1 MDDLLYGL
9 AALSDRISRPR
20 QSSPETGQEAAFMA
34 AFTSPDQGVEK
45 LSMDQALDL
54 GGHVMTTPTI
64 ALKAAPIV
72 PPLAAFAGPLA
83 GALPDIGQRVVA
95 MADAPQVMPMPHTS
109 APEMRKFD
117 VPISPEVPPLVPP
130 ETALVMSQGS
140 MADAM
145 PMADHPAAM
154 RATRRVPALHP
165 TDVMPKPTDAIGK
178 MLKPSAGDTPPPLKV
193 LPEQQVVKKAA
204 PVALPATA
212 PPQGERTMAQSLPQ
226 PIAQQLLAPWMGA
239 ALDTPKAL
247 PKDVAAAIDLI
258 KELRPR
264 PVVAEAMV
272 MRIPDIST
280 PAQVKMMPQ
289 PVLLPLSSSPVPMP
303 MQATLPTPSVSISV
317 QMQSA
322 LTPPYATPAL
332 VALSP
337 SNNLAARLEPV
348 PLPLAV
354 APTLPVVV
362 TTAAPVDLP
371 AMPVQPPLQAAPPAP
386 RFSDQ
391 PRLAPAMTQAV
402 PVPPHK
408 VLGAV
413 AAMPRPAAPDPVLTP
428 SGALLVPA
436 PLSVATQVTGASV
449 MPLAMGE
456 NGLPQVSDHL
466 PKPVLAPIP
475 VPSLPDMPVT
485 PTQAPSAP
493 VAMPMGDPGDL
504 ALGFGL
510 GLADAAATPLA
521 ARFGPVTADLSSLAH
536 TTSHQIATGA
546 AQLSAEPG
554 GAIDIALDPP
564 ELGRVRLSIVEVA
577 GTMTLSIT
585 AERPETADLMRRN
598 LALLADAFARQG
610 LDAPSVD
617 ISGGG
622 QGGRH
627 PREEGP
633 RLPFDA
639 QDQPSL
645 RAIGP
650 SAEKAAPMAAGGLDL
665 RL

>member
-1 MDDLLYGL
+1 
-9 AALSDRISRPR
+9 
-20 QSSPETGQEAAFMA
+20 MA

-45 LSMDQALDL
+45 LSMDRVLDL
-54 GGHVMTTPTI
+54 GGHVMTTPPI
-64 ALKAAPIV
+64 APKAAPIV

-83 GALPDIGQRVVA
+83 DDLPDIGQRVVA
-95 MADAPQVMPMPHTS
+95 IADAPQVKPMPHIA

-130 ETALVMSQGS
+130 ETVLVASPGS
-140 MADAM
+140 MPDVM
-145 PMADHPAAM
+145 PMADHAAAM

-165 TDVMPKPTDAIGK
+165 TDVMQKPTDAIGK
-178 MLKPSAGDTPPPLKV
+178 MSDPSADDTPPPLKV
-193 LPEQQVVKKAA
+193 LPEQQVAKKAA

-226 PIAQQLLAPWMGA
+226 PIAQQLLASGMGA

-247 PKDVAAAIDLI
+247 PKDAAAALNLI
-258 KELRPR
+258 KEVWPR
-264 PVVAEAMV
+264 PVAAEAIL
-272 MRIPDIST
+272 MRKSDIPA

-289 PVLLPLSSSPVPMP
+289 PVLLPLSPSPVPMP
-303 MQATLPTPSVSISV
+303 THATLPMPSVSIPMQS
-317 QMQSA
+317 QSA
-322 LTPPYATPAL
+322 LTSSHATPASG
-332 VALSP
+332 ALSP
-337 SNNLAARLEPV
+337 SNNLAARPEPL

-354 APTLPVVV
+354 AATLPVAV
-362 TTAAPVDLP
+362 TAAAPVELP

-386 RFSDQ
+386 RVSDQ
-391 PRLAPAMTQAV
+391 PRPAPTMTLAG
-402 PVPPHK
+402 PVPSQK
-408 VLGAV
+408 VLGSV
-413 AAMPRPAAPDPVLTP
+413 AGLPRPAAPDPKVTP
-428 SGALLVPA
+428 SGAVAVAA

-456 NGLPQVSDHL
+456 NGLPQVAGHM
-466 PKPVLAPIP
+466 PKPALAPIP
-475 VPSLPDMPVT
+475 MPSLPDMPVA
-485 PTQAPSAP
+485 PTQAPPAQ
-493 VAMPMGDPGDL
+493 VAMPMGDPGEL
-504 ALGFGL
+504 AMGFGL

-521 ARFGPVTADLSSLAH
+521 ARFGPVTADLPSLAH
-536 TTSHQIATGA
+536 TTSQQIAIGA

-554 GAIDIALDPP
+554 GAVDIALDPP

-622 QGGRH
+622 QGGQH
-627 PREEGP
+627 PCEEGP

-645 RAIGP
+645 RPTSP

>member
-1 MDDLLYGL
+1 
-9 AALSDRISRPR
+9 
-20 QSSPETGQEAAFMA
+20 MA

-54 GGHVMTTPTI
+54 GGHVMSTPPI
-64 ALKAAPIV
+64 APKAAPMV
-72 PPLAAFAGPLA
+72 PPLGAFAGPLA
-83 GALPDIGQRVVA
+83 DALPESGQRVVA
-95 MADAPQVMPMPHTS
+95 MADAPQVRPMPHIA

-117 VPISPEVPPLVPP
+117 VAISPEVPPLVPP
-130 ETALVMSQGS
+130 ETALVASPGIMP
-140 MADAM
+140 DVM

-154 RATRRVPALHP
+154 RATRRAPALHP

-178 MLKPSAGDTPPPLKV
+178 MSDPSADDTPPPLKV
-193 LPEQQVVKKAA
+193 LPEQQVAKKAA
-204 PVALPATA
+204 PVALPAAA
-212 PPQGERTMAQSLPQ
+212 PPQGEQTMAQSLAQ
-226 PIAQQLLAPWMGA
+226 PIAQQLLAPGAGA
-239 ALDTPKAL
+239 ALATPKAL
-247 PKDVAAAIDLI
+247 PKDAAAALDLI
-258 KELRPR
+258 KELPPR

-303 MQATLPTPSVSISV
+303 MPMPMPMQANLPTPIVPIPM

-322 LTPPYATPAL
+322 LTPPHATPAL

-337 SNNLAARLEPV
+337 SNNLAARLEP
-348 PLPLAV
+348 LPLAV

-362 TTAAPVDLP
+362 TAAAPVELP
-371 AMPVQPPLQAAPPAP
+371 ATPVQPPLQAAPLAP

-391 PRLAPAMTQAV
+391 PRLAPAMKQDG
-402 PVPPHK
+402 PVPPQK

-413 AAMPRPAAPDPVLTP
+413 AALPRPATPDPATTP
-428 SGALLVPA
+428 SGAVAVAA
-436 PLSVATQVTGASV
+436 PLSVAAQVTGASV
-449 MPLAMGE
+449 MPLATGE
-456 NGLPQVSDHL
+456 NGLPQVADHM
-466 PKPVLAPIP
+466 PKPALAPIP
-475 VPSLPDMPVT
+475 MPSLPDMPVA
-485 PTQAPSAP
+485 PTQAPPAP
-493 VAMPMGDPGDL
+493 VAMPLGDPGDL

-521 ARFGPVTADLSSLAH
+521 ARFGPVTADLPSLAH
-536 TTSHQIATGA
+536 NTSQQIATGA
-546 AQLSAEPG
+546 AQLSAAPG
-554 GAIDIALDPP
+554 GAVDIALDPP
-564 ELGRVRLSIVEVA
+564 ELGRVRLSLVEVA

-645 RAIGP
+645 RPTGP
-650 SAEKAAPMAAGGLDL
+650 SAEKAAPMAASGLDL

>member
-1 MDDLLYGL
+1 MDDLLHGF

-20 QSSPETGQEAAFMA
+20 QSSPEAGQEAAFMA

-45 LSMDQALDL
+45 LSMDRVLDL
-54 GGHVMTTPTI
+54 GGHVMTTPPI
-64 ALKAAPIV
+64 APKAAPIV

-83 GALPDIGQRVVA
+83 DDLPDIGQRVVA
-95 MADAPQVMPMPHTS
+95 IADAPQVKPMPHIA

-130 ETALVMSQGS
+130 ETVLVASPGS
-140 MADAM
+140 MPDVM
-145 PMADHPAAM
+145 PMADHAAAM

-165 TDVMPKPTDAIGK
+165 TDVMQKPTDAIGK
-178 MLKPSAGDTPPPLKV
+178 MSDPSADDTPPPLKV
-193 LPEQQVVKKAA
+193 LPEQQVAKKAA

-226 PIAQQLLAPWMGA
+226 PIAQQLLASGMGA

-247 PKDVAAAIDLI
+247 PKDAAAALNLI
-258 KELRPR
+258 KEVWPR
-264 PVVAEAMV
+264 PVAAEAIL
-272 MRIPDIST
+272 MRKSDIPA

-289 PVLLPLSSSPVPMP
+289 PVLLPLSPSPVPMP
-303 MQATLPTPSVSISV
+303 THATLPMPSVSIPMQS
-317 QMQSA
+317 QSA
-322 LTPPYATPAL
+322 LTSSHATPASG
-332 VALSP
+332 ALSP
-337 SNNLAARLEPV
+337 SNNLAARPEPL

-354 APTLPVVV
+354 AATLPVAV
-362 TTAAPVDLP
+362 TAAAPVELP

-386 RFSDQ
+386 RVSDQ
-391 PRLAPAMTQAV
+391 PRPAPTMTLAG
-402 PVPPHK
+402 PVPSQK
-408 VLGAV
+408 VLGSV
-413 AAMPRPAAPDPVLTP
+413 AGLPRPAAPDPKVTP
-428 SGALLVPA
+428 SGAVAVAA

-456 NGLPQVSDHL
+456 NGLPQVAGHM
-466 PKPVLAPIP
+466 PKPALAPIP
-475 VPSLPDMPVT
+475 MPSLPDMPVA
-485 PTQAPSAP
+485 PTQAPPAQ
-493 VAMPMGDPGDL
+493 VAMPMGDPGEL
-504 ALGFGL
+504 AMGFGL

-521 ARFGPVTADLSSLAH
+521 ARFGPVTADLPSLAH
-536 TTSHQIATGA
+536 TTSQQIAIGA

-554 GAIDIALDPP
+554 GAVDIALDPP

-622 QGGRH
+622 QGGQH
-627 PREEGP
+627 PCEEGP

-645 RAIGP
+645 RPTSP

>member
-1 MDDLLYGL
+1 
-9 AALSDRISRPR
+9 
-20 QSSPETGQEAAFMA
+20 MA

-45 LSMDQALDL
+45 LSMDQVLDL
-54 GGHVMTTPTI
+54 GGHVMTTPPI
-64 ALKAAPIV
+64 APKAAPIV

-83 GALPDIGQRVVA
+83 DALPDIGQRVVA
-95 MADAPQVMPMPHTS
+95 MADPPQVMPMPHIA

-130 ETALVMSQGS
+130 ETVLVASPGS
-140 MADAM
+140 MPDVM
-145 PMADHPAAM
+145 PMADHAAAL
-154 RATRRVPALHP
+154 RATRRAPALHP

-178 MLKPSAGDTPPPLKV
+178 MPDPSADDTPSPLKV
-193 LPEQQVVKKAA
+193 LPEQQAAKKAA
-204 PVALPATA
+204 PVALPAAA
-212 PPQGERTMAQSLPQ
+212 PPQGEWTIAQSLPQ
-226 PIAQQLLAPWMGA
+226 PIAQQLLAPVMGA
-239 ALDTPKAL
+239 ALATPKAL
-247 PKDVAAAIDLI
+247 PKGATAALDFI
-258 KELRPR
+258 KELPPR

-289 PVLLPLSSSPVPMP
+289 PVLLPLSPSPVPMP
-303 MQATLPTPSVSISV
+303 MPMPMPMPTQATLPMPSVSIPM
-317 QMQSA
+317 QTQSA
-322 LTPPYATPAL
+322 LTPPQATSASG
-332 VALSP
+332 ALSP
-337 SNNLAARLEPV
+337 SNNLAARPEH
-348 PLPLAV
+348 LPLFLSV
-354 APTLPVVV
+354 AATLPVAV
-362 TTAAPVDLP
+362 TAAAPVELP
-371 AMPVQPPLQAAPPAP
+371 AMPVQPPLQATPPAP

-391 PRLAPAMTQAV
+391 PRLAPAMTQAG
-402 PVPPHK
+402 PVPLQK
-408 VLGAV
+408 VLGVV
-413 AAMPRPAAPDPVLTP
+413 AAMPRPAAPDPKVTP
-428 SGALLVPA
+428 SGAVAVAA

-456 NGLPQVSDHL
+456 NGLPQVVDHL
-466 PKPVLAPIP
+466 PKPALAQIP
-475 VPSLPDMPVT
+475 MPSLPDMPVA
-485 PTQAPSAP
+485 PTQAPPAQ

-504 ALGFGL
+504 ALGL
-510 GLADAAATPLA
+510 GLADVAATPAA
-521 ARFGPVTADLSSLAH
+521 ARFGPVTADLPSLAH
-536 TTSHQIATGA
+536 NTSQQIAIGA

-622 QGGRH
+622 QGGHH

-645 RAIGP
+645 RLTSP

>member
-1 MDDLLYGL
+1 
-9 AALSDRISRPR
+9 
-20 QSSPETGQEAAFMA
+20 MA

-45 LSMDQALDL
+45 LSMDRVLDL
-54 GGHVMTTPTI
+54 GGHVMTTPPI
-64 ALKAAPIV
+64 APKAAPIV

-83 GALPDIGQRVVA
+83 DDLPDIGQRVVA
-95 MADAPQVMPMPHTS
+95 IADAPQVKPMPHIA

-130 ETALVMSQGS
+130 ETVLVASPGS
-140 MADAM
+140 MPDVM
-145 PMADHPAAM
+145 PMADHAAAM

-165 TDVMPKPTDAIGK
+165 TDVMQKPTDAIGK
-178 MLKPSAGDTPPPLKV
+178 MSDPSADDTPPPLKV
-193 LPEQQVVKKAA
+193 LPEQQVAKKAA

-226 PIAQQLLAPWMGA
+226 PIAQQLLASGMGA

-247 PKDVAAAIDLI
+247 PKDAAAALNLI
-258 KELRPR
+258 KEVWPR
-264 PVVAEAMV
+264 PVAAEAIL
-272 MRIPDIST
+272 MRKSDIPA

-289 PVLLPLSSSPVPMP
+289 PVLLPLSPSPVPMP
-303 MQATLPTPSVSISV
+303 THATLPMPSVSIPMQS
-317 QMQSA
+317 QSA
-322 LTPPYATPAL
+322 LTSSHATPASG
-332 VALSP
+332 ALSP
-337 SNNLAARLEPV
+337 SNNLAARPEPL

-354 APTLPVVV
+354 AATLPVAV
-362 TTAAPVDLP
+362 TAAAPVELP
-371 AMPVQPPLQAAPPAP
+371 AMPVQPPLQAAPPGP
-386 RFSDQ
+386 RVSDQ
-391 PRLAPAMTQAV
+391 PRPAPTMTLAG
-402 PVPPHK
+402 PVPSQK
-408 VLGAV
+408 VLGSV
-413 AAMPRPAAPDPVLTP
+413 AGLPRPAAPDPKVTP
-428 SGALLVPA
+428 SGAVAVAA

-456 NGLPQVSDHL
+456 NGLPQVAGHM
-466 PKPVLAPIP
+466 PKPALAPIP
-475 VPSLPDMPVT
+475 MPSLPDMPVA
-485 PTQAPSAP
+485 PTQAPPAQ
-493 VAMPMGDPGDL
+493 VAMPMGDPGEL
-504 ALGFGL
+504 AMGFGL

-521 ARFGPVTADLSSLAH
+521 ARFGPVTADLPSLAH
-536 TTSHQIATGA
+536 TTSQQIAIGA

-554 GAIDIALDPP
+554 GAVDIALDPP

-622 QGGRH
+622 QGGQH
-627 PREEGP
+627 PCEEGP

-645 RAIGP
+645 RPTSP